1 MPEDSEEDFLSWL
14 QRNKQ
19 TEQAIERFWKT
30 VLVSAL
36 NEDLDR
42 ISVRYAAQVFRESFM
57 KSAAAGKMGLPSI
70 PLSDLY
76 GSAIE
81 YIRLAERRGASA
93 VVGDCRSDPSKN
105 EVGVLTGFG

>member
-1 MPEDSEEDFLSWL
+1 IARAMAEMSRGLPDDSGEDFLSWL
-14 QRNKQ
+14 RRNKQ

-36 NEDLDR
+36 NEDLGR

-57 KSAAAGKMGLPSI
+57 KSAEAGKMGLPSI

-76 GSAIE
+76 GSAAE
-81 YIRLAERRGASA
+81 YIRARG
-93 VVGDCRSDPSKN
+93 GQ
-105 EVGVLTGFG
+105 VL